1 MGLFPKLPMTRR
13 VAALALVLLL
23 LAPLPVGAAPPL
35 PVSADYVMGRPSAP
49 VLVEEYASPACT
61 HCAKFANEVFPAF
74 RAKYIETGRVRYV
87 IRPLLTPPEQV
98 SAAGFLL
105 ARCAGPKGYYAVLEG
120 FFRRQEEAY
129 RTGDVRSALIA
140 AAAEGGLDRSAYN
153 DCVSDP
159 KGQAALD
166 AEMNRSIARGIQFT
180 PTFYFNGVKLEVTEA
195 TLADL
200 DAAYAAALKARRKP

>member
-1 MGLFPKLPMTRR
+1 MIRPLAT
-13 VAALALVLLL
+13 LALLLAL
-23 LAPLPVGAAPPL
+23 LAPLPGRAAPAP
-35 PVSADYVMGRPSAP
+35 PVSADFVMGRPGAP

-74 RAKYIETGRVRYV
+74 RARYIETGRVRYV
-87 IRPLLTPPEQV
+87 ILPLLTPPEQV

-120 FFRRQEEAY
+120 FFRRQDEAY

-140 AAAEGGLDRSAYN
+140 AAAEGGLDRAAYN
-153 DCVSDP
+153 DCIADP

-166 AEMNRSIARGIQFT
+166 AEMNRSIARGVQFT
-180 PTFYFNGVKLEVTEA
+180 PTFYVNGVKLEVNEP